1 MHKKLLLLDE
11 IRVVLKLT
19 SALWVTNFVNF
30 LFSDSTKVHEK
41 KKEEIKLKIKKII
54 HVIFPHVVPFIIFLR
69 LDVIK
74 QKEMRGAKKKKKNS
88 KYMHIPIDLEEQ
100 SRRKPC
106 PADTYLFRTEIRE
119 VQPLSLVRHVS
130 GCRNNRHDEHMYEMP
145 YIYDATLCVP
155 CAKG

>member
-11 IRVVLKLT
+11 IRVFLKLT

-41 KKEEIKLKIKKII
+41 KKEEIKIKIKIKKII

-74 QKEMRGAKKKKKNS
+74 QKEMRGGKKKKKFKIHAYS
-88 KYMHIPIDLEEQ
+88 HRPGRAVTSE
-100 SRRKPC
+100 
-106 PADTYLFRTEIRE
+106 A
-119 VQPLSLVRHVS
+119 
-130 GCRNNRHDEHMYEMP
+130 MP
-145 YIYDATLCVP
+145 GRYIFISNGNP
-155 CAKG
+155 

>member
-1 MHKKLLLLDE
+1 MS
-11 IRVVLKLT
+11 VLKLT
-19 SALWVTNFVNF
+19 SALWITNFVNF

-41 KKEEIKLKIKKII
+41 KKKKTNKNKNKKII

-74 QKEMRGAKKKKKNS
+74 QGKKKWGKKKKNS

-130 GCRNNRHDEHMYEMP
+130 GCRNNRHDEHTYEMP
-145 YIYDATLCVP
+145 YIYDANLCVL

>member
-41 KKEEIKLKIKKII
+41 KKREEIKIKIKKII

-74 QKEMRGAKKKKKNS
+74 QKEMRGEKKKKKKFKIHAYS
-88 KYMHIPIDLEEQ
+88 HRPGRAVTSE
-100 SRRKPC
+100 
-106 PADTYLFRTEIRE
+106 A
-119 VQPLSLVRHVS
+119 
-130 GCRNNRHDEHMYEMP
+130 MP
-145 YIYDATLCVP
+145 GRYIFISNGNP
-155 CAKG
+155 